1 MNVDDSFKFLQY
13 SRASRSAGIIF
24 LVLAFPLY
32 LKVLHLKLVTIGIII
47 AAMMLV
53 MVIETL
59 ALGMFGDR
67 YGYKY
72 SLLMAEILP
81 VIGAFLLFYSSSLDI
96 IILAMI
102 ITGIS
107 GGAGGMRGLF
117 SPGLTAL
124 VASNYEN
131 ESIRVKKLGILTVL
145 TSLFSIFGSL
155 MLASESFISIYVG
168 TLMAYRYLFLFADI
182 LLLISFISIIFV
194 KESKRPRKT
203 SKIMKKE
210 SFRYISKI
218 MIINIVSGI
227 GVGIS
232 LPLLPLWIELMYNT
246 GATTVGIIFGVSYI
260 TTALG
265 SYLASKSFG
274 RFNVLNVSSITRTAS
289 GILLI
294 AMALS
299 PTVMIAGL
307 IYILRSIFAGFGSPN
322 RSALNVRG
330 INREDYGSATS
341 FNSVSSGLAR
351 LSSGLSG
358 YLMAIS
364 FPIPLI
370 IGGLFQGAS
379 GIFYKIF
386 IKDKKK

>member
-1 MNVDDSFKFLQY
+1 MDLDSSFKFLEY

-24 LVLAFPLY
+24 MVLAFPLY
-32 LKVLHLKLVTIGIII
+32 LKLLNLKLVTIGIII
-47 AAMMLV
+47 AAIMLV
-53 MVIETL
+53 TVIETL

-72 SLLMAEILP
+72 SLLIAELLP

-96 IILAMI
+96 IIIAMV
-102 ITGIS
+102 ITGLS

-124 VASNYEN
+124 IASNYEN
-131 ESIRVKKLGILTVL
+131 ESIRVKKLGILTML
-145 TSLFSIFGSL
+145 TSLFSILGSF
-155 MLASESFISIYVG
+155 MLASESFISRYVG
-168 TLMAYRYLFLFADI
+168 TLMAYRYLFLFADL

-194 KESKRPRKT
+194 KEIKRPKKT

-210 SFRYISKI
+210 SFKYISKI
-218 MIINIVSGI
+218 MVINIVSGV
-227 GVGIS
+227 GTGIS
-232 LPLLPLWIELMYNT
+232 VPLLPLWIELMYST
-246 GATTVGIIFGVSYI
+246 GATTVGIIFGISYI

-289 GILLI
+289 GIILI

-299 PTVMIAGL
+299 PTVIIAGFM
-307 IYILRSIFAGFGSPN
+307 YILRSIFAGFGSPN

-330 INREDYGSATS
+330 IDKEDYGSATS
-341 FNSVSSGLAR
+341 FNGVSSR
-351 LSSGLSG
+351 MSQLSSGLSG
-358 YLMAIS
+358 YLMDIS
-364 FPIPLI
+364 LPIPLI
-370 IGGLFQGAS
+370 IGGIFQGAS
-379 GIFYKIF
+379 GILYKIF
-386 IKDKKK
+386 IKEKKK